1 MSSRSTCL
9 FVALLYL
16 AMSSTVWSRTWTDTS
31 GRYTIEAD
39 LVEIKDGKAVL
50 KKADGEV
57 VAVPIDRLSR
67 DDRQYLASLRQP
79 DSAAAP
85 TPPVSPELKVLGLR
99 VGTWEGTM
107 TVKPAELTP
116 DGGESK
122 FTEVVEWILNGRFI
136 RGRAV
141 QDGKVEHMWL
151 CTYDARQK
159 VYRLWQ
165 FDSFGNFP
173 MKETTGEWNEI
184 NDSMLWKH
192 TVEGGYT
199 STQTI
204 RFVDQ
209 NTYEITIVD
218 KGPDGK
224 VYLDLAGK
232 AVRKK

>member
-1 MSSRSTCL
+1 MRIRGAGLLLVVLTLVLSSP
-9 FVALLYL
+9 
-16 AMSSTVWSRTWTDTS
+16 VWSRTWTDTT

-39 LVEIKDGKAVL
+39 LVEVKDGNAML
-50 KKADGEV
+50 KKPDGNV
-57 VAVPIDRLSR
+57 VAVPIARLSR
-67 DDRQYLASLRQP
+67 ADRQYL
-79 DSAAAP
+79 DSRRPADGGAKP
-85 TPPVSPELKVLGLR
+85 SPPVPPELKVLGLR
-99 VGTWEGTM
+99 VGTWEGKM

-116 DGGESK
+116 DGGESR
-122 FTEVVEWILNGRFI
+122 FTEVVEWILDGRFI
-136 RGRAV
+136 RGRAI
-141 QDGKVEHMWL
+141 QDGKIEHFWL

-159 VYRLWQ
+159 AYRLWQ

-173 MKETTGEWNEI
+173 LKETVGEWNEI
-184 NDSMLWKH
+184 TDTMLWTH

-204 RFVDQ
+204 HFTGNDA
-209 NTYEITIVD
+209 YEITIVD